1 MTRIVLH
8 IDRLVL
14 HGIDSADAE
23 ALSAGVHQALS
34 QSLRETANVAALLAQ
49 DRTARV
55 SIGQV
60 QTGTTPEV
68 TGQRIGERIAGGSR

>member
-14 HGIDSADAE
+14 RGIDSADAE
-23 ALSAGVHQALS
+23 ALSTGVQQALS
-34 QSLRETANVAALLAQ
+34 QSLRETANIAALLAQ

-55 SIGQV
+55 SVGQV
-60 QTGTTPEV
+60 QTGATPEA